1 MIGLFAL
8 LLISFPSVYLWN
20 DRFDFCCS
28 DFYRLCLERQFVEKF
43 SLLVVAT
50 PGSALVLFLI
60 ILTAKIQ
67 EKQTLI

>member
-1 MIGLFAL
+1 
-8 LLISFPSVYLWN
+8 
-20 DRFDFCCS
+20 
-28 DFYRLCLERQFVEKF
+28 
-43 SLLVVAT
+43 VVAT